1 MAKTVN
7 NSRKCPKCGTE
18 LGQKNLCPVCSRLPQ
33 TTEKVEAST
42 GNSDKGA
49 AASKKVSAPVAEK
62 LELFVKEHPFSW
74 NSKFDVFY
82 DSLLN
87 TEKCDGVD
95 YRTAVEICR
104 RWDCIFAAIRGML
117 DNKSEITADLMIK
130 IMDEIPQ
137 KFPEIEEM
145 KARELAKDYFQSAP
159 STDQFSILFMPEDG
173 ILSQFYRKD
182 YYESRDIVFSYYP
195 HDKSIPSKGKSS
207 NLKGIHSPFDCIIWL
222 LPTQEMQ
229 KMRQKMVKKGSPIA
243 VLRRTELPSSAVT
256 KGKCKK

>member
-49 AASKKVSAPVAEK
+49 AASKKVSAAVAEK

-173 ILSQFYRKD
+173 TLTRFYKKD
-182 YYESRDIVFSYYP
+182 HYESSNIVFSYYP
-195 HDKSIPSKGKSS
+195 HGSNSS
-207 NLKGIHSPFDCIIWL
+207 NLKRICTPFACTICLWA
-222 LPTQEMQ
+222 QE
-229 KMRQKMVKKGSPIA
+229 RRIVVKKGVPIA
-243 VLRRTELPSSAVT
+243 VLQRSELPSSGVS